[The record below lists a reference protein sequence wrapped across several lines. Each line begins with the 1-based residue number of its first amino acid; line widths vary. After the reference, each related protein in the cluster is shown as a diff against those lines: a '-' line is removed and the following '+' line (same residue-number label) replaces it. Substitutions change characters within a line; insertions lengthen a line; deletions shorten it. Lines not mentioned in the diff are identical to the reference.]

1 MARNPSLKTL
11 RSRPLVNT
19 RVNGASPSNIKGFF
33 QYLKSLAV
41 QEIPPANR
49 YNMDELGILE
59 GLGLN
64 GLVIG
69 DSNLRVLYRKSPD
82 SRIWTTI
89 IECISAAGIALPP
102 LVIFKG
108 KHV

>member
-1 MARNPSLKTL
+1 
-11 RSRPLVNT
+11 
-19 RVNGASPSNIKGFF
+19 
-33 QYLKSLAV
+33 
-41 QEIPPANR
+41 
-49 YNMDELGILE
+49 MDEAGIME

-69 DSNLRVLYRKSPD
+69 NSEKKVMYKKSPD

-89 IECISAAGIALPP
+89 IECISTASIALPP

>member
-1 MARNPSLKTL
+1 
-11 RSRPLVNT
+11 
-19 RVNGASPSNIKGFF
+19 
-33 QYLKSLAV
+33 
-41 QEIPPANR
+41 
-49 YNMDELGILE
+49 MDESGILE

-82 SRIWTTI
+82 SYTWTII
-89 IECISAAGIALPP
+89 IECISIASIALPP